1 MRLFRRFG
9 MLVVLVLILSGSHG
23 VLARSTD
30 GMVSPLATSSSY
42 QLWELE
48 ATALDVP
55 ATDRV
60 ISWDRLFT
68 LYPNDDDQVTL
79 PIGFNFQF
87 GATQYSQVQV
97 LTNGILQFGGGVLYL
112 DYSNDP
118 LPARNGDRFIAV
130 YWDDLVDD
138 SLSSVTWGQMG
149 TAPLRRFVVTWHN
162 VRAYS
167 NNRRYDFQVVLYE
180 NGDIRYRYNNNTAN
194 GESATIGLEIDST
207 DYLQYS
213 YDQVS
218 VATSFDLLF
227 RNRSLMLPAAVGWY
241 SLDEDAYTGQAGE
254 VQNSGSAG
262 LSGTAFNGADTTAG
276 HPAITGTIGT
286 CRYGHFDGVDD
297 YLEITDNNSLDLAN
311 SLAVGAWVRFDTL
324 SAGDIKTVVSKDE
337 NYEFH
342 IDQKGR
348 VYWWWHDSA
357 GNVRTLTT
365 PASLSSGSWHHI
377 VISYRSGSQIIYVDG
392 AIAASSGYSGHLLTQ
407 DDPLQIGA
415 DQNLSGRYFN
425 GDIDEVVIFD
435 QSLSQYQ
442 VLELMAK
449 TRPCTAFN
457 LCISSFPDGLG
468 SYNRGTIRFGEN
480 AQLFFS
486 PDDSLYA
493 AQVQVSS
500 YSALASCVSTAC
512 SANGAAV
519 PEPPVQTFPATSKG
533 SNVNVP
539 SAKTV
544 SLGSTDHYRN
554 ISVSDYATLVF
565 NGGQD
570 EYFIDN
576 LGTSN
581 QSVLQLEPAT
591 YWIRSLTLGSNN
603 HLQVTG
609 SGNARVFVQQSVN
622 LGTGLIANSP
632 AAASAGDAGK
642 WLLYGF
648 GDINVADRSTLS
660 GMLYANGNFL
670 LGTGSYLFG
679 AATAANLTLSNNS
692 KVYYHSA
699 EVASADFGAMC
710 ASASRCELGGFN
722 IEQPLYGLACPS
734 SRLAVQVQAMCADG
748 ITIKDDYAGT
758 LTLSSNDSGFS
769 HFFTDS
775 ASGAE
780 TSRLVMDGS
789 EAGEQTLYLSHQNET
804 PALRVQLTD
813 LVSGITTL
821 SSHPTDVRASGFL
834 VLQQPEDFICGNTT
848 SMSLVAVGEDSSGTP
863 CQTLSGFSGSK
874 SIKAWFGASVR
885 IPPMIPE
892 ATVVSTPLSINGVAI
907 TAQSQP
913 ASQNLDLSFVAGKAD
928 LTLAYSN
935 AAAVLGLNFLYDSSP
950 YDGVVG
956 SEATNAGLGPLR
968 ASSNGWVTRPQHIAL
983 ALADVAVCAA
993 ADVSCVPQI
1002 RAGEHFNLGLRAE
1015 CSDGTVA
1022 SDFRGE
1028 VLLSSQIQVP
1038 ADGYGALFSPDTVS
1052 LAAADRGER
1061 QELASLD
1068 EVGVFSL
1075 RTRAGYL
1082 GQALDDFSLDG
1093 VGRVV
1098 PHHFRLLAPAFSQT
1112 CGDFTY
1118 MGQPGLQA
1126 GFHLQAENA
1135 SNRITRN
1142 YQGGLAH
1149 ASLVWSAENANDGVD
1164 LSGRLS
1170 STGTGPDWQAG
1181 ETEVIDFLTFAR
1193 GSEVDGPF
1201 DDLLV
1206 GVNVEDNE
1214 GGWSPLLNRDSRP
1227 GDSTNCSIAGNCE
1240 ALGLGSGRLLFG
1252 RLQLESALGAEVED
1266 LQQSLL
1272 VLYHEGERWLV
1283 NRLDHCTDVQ
1293 LARLQPDNS
1302 SWEGNLASGETLP
1315 SLLQGIVGGEGIF
1328 IHSAPGVDNDGS
1340 VLYRYQAPAWLR
1352 TENTGDGNWQDDPVG
1367 RINFGLYRG
1376 SDRVIYWREQK
1387 R

>member
-1 MRLFRRFG
+1 MRRFRRFHLL
-9 MLVVLVLILSGSHG
+9 MVVVLILAGSHG
-23 VLARSTD
+23 VQARAPD
-30 GMVSPLATSSSY
+30 GMVSPLATSASY

-55 ATDRV
+55 ATERV
-60 ISWDRLFT
+60 ISWDRLLT

-79 PIGFNFQF
+79 PIGFSFQF
-87 GATQYSQVQV
+87 GATRYSQVQV
-97 LTNGILQFGGGVLYL
+97 LTNGMLQFGGGVLYL

-118 LPARNGDRFIAV
+118 LPARNGDQFIAA

-138 SLSSVTWGQMG
+138 SLSRVTWGQMG

-167 NNRRYDFQVVLYE
+167 NNRRYDFQAVLYE
-180 NGDIRYRYNNNTAN
+180 NGDIRFRYNNNTAN
-194 GESATIGLEIDST
+194 GESATIGLEIGNT

-213 YDQVS
+213 YNQVS

-227 RNRSLMLPAAVGWY
+227 RNRSLMLPAAVAWY
-241 SLDEDAYTGQAGE
+241 SLDEDAYSGQVGE
-254 VQNSGSAG
+254 VQDSGPAG
-262 LSGTAFNGADTTAG
+262 LSGAAFNGADTDAG
-276 HPAITGTIGT
+276 HPAITGAIGT

-297 YLEITDNNSLDLAN
+297 YLEITDNNSLDLAD
-311 SLAVGAWVRFDTL
+311 SLAVAAWVRFDSL
-324 SAGDIKTVVSKDE
+324 SAGEIKTVVSKDE

-365 PASLSSGSWHHI
+365 PSSLGGDSWHHI
-377 VISYRSGSQIIYVDG
+377 VISYRSGSQTIYVDG
-392 AIAASSGYSGHLLTQ
+392 AVAASSVYSGRLKTQ
-407 DDPLQIGA
+407 GDPLQIGA
-415 DQNLSGRYFN
+415 DQNLSGRYFK

-435 QSLSQYQ
+435 QSLSQHQ

-457 LCISSFPDGLG
+457 LCIGSFPDGLG
-468 SYNRGTIRFGEN
+468 SYNRGTIRFGDN

-486 PDDSLYA
+486 PTDSLYA

-500 YSALASCVSTAC
+500 YSALASCVSTSC

-519 PEPPVQTFPATSKG
+519 PEPPVQAFPATSKG

-544 SLGSTDHYRN
+544 SLGSTDHYRT

-565 NGGQD
+565 NGGKD

-576 LGTSN
+576 LSTSN

-591 YWIRSLTLGSNN
+591 YWIRNLTLGSYN

-609 SGNARVFVQQSVN
+609 SGNARVFVQQPVN
-622 LGTGLIANSP
+622 LGSGLIANSP

-648 GDINVADRSTLS
+648 GDINVANNSTLS

-670 LGTGSYLFG
+670 LGSGSYLFG
-679 AATAANLTLSNNS
+679 AATAANLTLSDNS

-710 ASASRCELGGFN
+710 ASASHCELGGFN

-734 SRLAVQVQAMCADG
+734 SRLAIQVQAMCADG

-758 LTLSSNDSGFS
+758 LAVSSNDSGFS

-775 ASGAE
+775 AVSAE

-789 EAGEQTLYLSHQNET
+789 EAGELTFYLSHQNET

-813 LVSGITTL
+813 VMSGITTA

-834 VLQQPEDFICGNTT
+834 VLQQPQDFICGNTT
-848 SMSLVAVGEDSSGTP
+848 TMSLVAVGEDSSGTP

-874 SIKAWFGASVR
+874 SIKAWFDASVR

-892 ATVVSTPLSINGVAI
+892 AAVVSTPLGVNGVAI

-913 ASQNLDLSFVAGKAD
+913 ASENLDLSFVAGKAD
-928 LTLAYSN
+928 LTLAYNN
-935 AAAVLGLNFLYDSSP
+935 AAEVLGLNFLYNSSP
-950 YDGVVG
+950 HDGVVG
-956 SEATNAGLGPLR
+956 SEATNAGLGPLH
-968 ASSNGWVTRPQHIAL
+968 ASTNGWVTRPQHIAL

-993 ADVSCVPQI
+993 ADASCVPQI

-1022 SDFRGE
+1022 ADYRGE
-1028 VLLSSQIQVP
+1028 VLLTSQVQVP
-1038 ADGYGALFSPDTVS
+1038 AGGYGAILNPDTVS

-1068 EVGVFSL
+1068 EAGVFRL
-1075 RTRAGYL
+1075 HAQAVYQ
-1082 GQALDDFSLDG
+1082 GQALDGFSLDG
-1093 VGRVV
+1093 VGRIV
-1098 PHHFRLLAPAFSQT
+1098 PHHFRVLAPAFSQT

-1142 YQGGLAH
+1142 YQGELAH
-1149 ASLVWSAENANDGVD
+1149 ASLAWTAENANNGVD
-1164 LSGRLS
+1164 LSGRLT
-1170 STGTGPDWQAG
+1170 STAPHLDWQAG
-1181 ETEVIDFLTFAR
+1181 ETDFIDFLTFAR
-1193 GSEVDGPF
+1193 GTEVDGPF

-1214 GGWSPLLNRDSRP
+1214 GGWSPLLNLDSRA
-1227 GDSTNCSIAGNCE
+1227 GDSGNCSHAGNCE
-1240 ALGLGSGRLLFG
+1240 ALALGSGRLLFG
-1252 RLQLESALGAEVED
+1252 RLQLESALGPEFED

-1272 VLYHEGERWLV
+1272 VLYHEGERWPV
-1283 NRLDHCTDVQ
+1283 NRLDNCTNVQ

-1302 SWEGNLASGETLP
+1302 SWEGNLASGETVPLV
-1315 SLLQGIVGGEGIF
+1315 LQGIVDGEGMF
-1328 IHSAPGVDNDGS
+1328 SHSAPGVDNDGS

-1352 TENTGDGNWQDDPVG
+1352 TENNGDGNWQDDPVG

-1376 SDRVIYWREQK
+1376 ADRVIYWREQK

>member
-1 MRLFRRFG
+1 MRLFRRFCI
-9 MLVVLVLILSGSHG
+9 LVVMALILAGSYG
-23 VLARSTD
+23 VQARVAG
-30 GMVSPLATSSSY
+30 GMVSPLATSASY

-55 ATDRV
+55 ATERV
-60 ISWDRLFT
+60 ISWDRLLT

-87 GATQYSQVQV
+87 GATRYSQVQV

-118 LPARNGDRFIAV
+118 LPARNGDQFIAA

-138 SLSSVTWGQMG
+138 SLSRVTWGQMG
-149 TAPLRRFVVTWHN
+149 SAPLRRFVVTWHN

-180 NGDIRYRYNNNTAN
+180 NGDIRFRYNNNTAN
-194 GESATIGLEIDST
+194 GESATIGLEIGST

-213 YDQVS
+213 YNQVS

-227 RNRSLMLPAAVGWY
+227 RNRSLMLPAAVAWY
-241 SLDEDAYTGQAGE
+241 SLDEDAYSGQADE
-254 VQNSGSAG
+254 VQDIGPAG
-262 LSGTAFNGADTTAG
+262 LSGTAFNGADTAAG
-276 HPAITGTIGT
+276 HPAITGAIGT

-297 YLEITDNNSLDLAN
+297 YLEITDNNSLDLAD
-311 SLAVGAWVRFDTL
+311 SLAVGAWVRFDSL
-324 SAGDIKTVVSKDE
+324 STGDIKTVVSKDE

-348 VYWWWHDSA
+348 VYWWWHDSV

-365 PASLSSGSWHHI
+365 PSSLSSGSWHHI
-377 VISYRSGSQIIYVDG
+377 VISYRSGSQTIYVDG
-392 AIAASSGYSGHLLTQ
+392 AVAASSLYSGRLNTQ
-407 DDPLQIGA
+407 GDPLQIGA
-415 DQNLSGRYFN
+415 DQNLSGRYFK

-435 QSLSQYQ
+435 QSLSQHQ

-457 LCISSFPDGLG
+457 LCIGSFPDGLG
-468 SYNRGTIRFGEN
+468 SYNRGIIRFGDN

-486 PDDSLYA
+486 PTDSLYA

-500 YSALASCVSTAC
+500 YSALASCVSTSC
-512 SANGAAV
+512 RANGAAV

-544 SLGSTDHYRN
+544 SLGSTDHYRT

-565 NGGQD
+565 GGGQA

-576 LGTSN
+576 LSTGN

-591 YWIRSLTLGSNN
+591 YWIRSLTLGSDN
-603 HLQVTG
+603 HVQVTG
-609 SGNARVFVQQSVN
+609 SGNARVFVQQPVN

-648 GDINVADRSTLS
+648 GDINVANNSTLS

-670 LGTGSYLFG
+670 LGSGSYLFG

-734 SRLAVQVQAMCADG
+734 SRLAIQVQAMCADG

-758 LTLSSNDSGFS
+758 LTVSSNNSDFS

-775 ASGAE
+775 AASAE
-780 TSRLVMDGS
+780 TSSLVMDGS
-789 EAGEQTLYLSHQNET
+789 EAGELTFYLSHQNET

-813 LVSGITTL
+813 VVSGITTA

-834 VLQQPEDFICGNTT
+834 VLQQPQDFICGNTT
-848 SMSLVAVGEDSSGTP
+848 TMSLVAIGEDSSGTP

-874 SIKAWFGASVR
+874 SIKAWFRASVR
-885 IPPMIPE
+885 VPPLISE
-892 ATVVSTPLSINGVAI
+892 AAVVTTPLSVNGVAI

-913 ASQNLDLSFVAGKAD
+913 ASENLDLSFVAGQAD
-928 LTLAYSN
+928 LTLSYHN
-935 AAAVLGLNFLYDSSP
+935 AAEVLGLNFLYDSSP

-956 SEATNAGLGPLR
+956 SEAANAGLGSLR
-968 ASSNGWVTRPQHIAL
+968 ASTHSWVTRPQHIAL

-993 ADVSCVPQI
+993 ADASCVPQI

-1022 SDFRGE
+1022 ADYRGE
-1028 VLLSSQIQVP
+1028 VLLASQVQVP
-1038 ADGYGALFSPDTVS
+1038 AGGYGAILNPDTVS
-1052 LAAADRGER
+1052 LTAADRGER

-1068 EVGVFSL
+1068 EAGVFRL
-1075 RTRAGYL
+1075 HTQAGYQ

-1098 PHHFRLLAPAFSQT
+1098 PHHFRVLAPAFSQT

-1142 YQGGLAH
+1142 YQGSLAH

-1164 LSGRLS
+1164 LSGRLT
-1170 STGTGPDWQAG
+1170 STGPRLDWQAG
-1181 ETEVIDFLTFAR
+1181 ETDFIDFLTFAR
-1193 GSEVDGPF
+1193 GAEVDGPF
-1201 DDLLV
+1201 NDLLV

-1214 GGWSPLLNRDSRP
+1214 GGWSPLLNRDSRAGDP
-1227 GDSTNCSIAGNCE
+1227 GNCSSAGNCE
-1240 ALGLGSGRLLFG
+1240 ALALGSGRLLFG
-1252 RLQLESALGAEVED
+1252 RLQLESALGPELEE

-1272 VLYHEGERWLV
+1272 VLYHEGEHWPV
-1283 NRLDHCTDVQ
+1283 NRLDNCTDVQ

-1302 SWEGNLASGETLP
+1302 SWEGNLASGETVP
-1315 SLLQGIVGGEGIF
+1315 FLLQGIVNGEGMF
-1328 IHSAPGVDNDGS
+1328 SHSAPGVDNDGS
-1340 VLYRYQAPAWLR
+1340 VLYRYQAPAWLQ
-1352 TENTGDGNWQDDPVG
+1352 TENNGDGNWQDDPVG